1 MPAGHRTE
9 FRLLLKEILGQEHPL
24 SYAQLRGLSNLVP
37 EDLRAL
43 RRAWPE
49 AHPERRQQI
58 ARALAQ
64 LSEDNPD
71 MNFRDI
77 LLLCLSD
84 PDETVRVAAIEGL
97 GDDESFDLLEQLT
110 LLVAEDP
117 SVPVRSAAIL
127 ALGRFAYLMETTDL
141 FGGYRQR
148 LLRLLLGLFDDPAVP
163 LEVRRRAIETVS
175 YLGGEPEVEEAIG
188 RAYAASEREMHAS
201 AIHAMGHH
209 MAERWRPAVE
219 QELENPDPEM
229 RYEAAVACGE
239 MGDPSLVH
247 HLAPLLE
254 DEDHEVAQAAIWAL
268 GEIGGPQ
275 ARRLLQRAAQSPDE
289 DIREAAEEALYTLQF
304 YEDPMRL
311 F

>member
-1 MPAGHRTE
+1 MPTGYPAE
-9 FRLLLKEILGQEHPL
+9 FRRLLQEILNQDRPL
-24 SYAQLRGLSNLVP
+24 VYGQLRVLSNLRP
-37 EDLRAL
+37 EDLAL
-43 RRAWPE
+43 FGRAWPG
-49 AHPERRQQI
+49 AHPDRRRQI

-64 LSEDNPD
+64 LNEDNPD
-71 MNFRDI
+71 MNFRDV

-84 PDETVRVAAIEGL
+84 PDEDVRVAAIEGL
-97 GDDESFDLLEQLT
+97 SDDESFAFLEQLA
-110 LLVAEDP
+110 LLVAEDT

-127 ALGRFAYLMETTDL
+127 SLGRFAYLMETTDL
-141 FGGYRQR
+141 FGSYRQR
-148 LLRLLLGLFDDPAVP
+148 LLRLLLGLFDDPGVP

-175 YLGGEPEVEEAIG
+175 YLGSEPEVEEAIG
-188 RAYAASEREMHAS
+188 RAYTAVEREMHAS

-209 MAERWRPAVE
+209 MAERWRPLLE
-219 QELENPDPEM
+219 RELDSPDAQM
-229 RYEAAVACGE
+229 RYEAALACGE
-239 MGDPSLVH
+239 MGDPGLVQ
-247 HLAPLLE
+247 HLAPLLD

-275 ARRLLQRAAQSPDE
+275 ARRLLQRAVESPDE